1 MTARA
6 IGNSEDPL
14 IELFDVCAG
23 YTGPVIGPV
32 SFAVR
37 AGEVV
42 GVSGP
47 NGAGKTTLLRAL
59 SGEAT
64 IFAGTV
70 RRYRPLRVSYQAQR
84 FPEFGESPLTG
95 GDVAASAGANQKS
108 IGDPVRSWLSL
119 RLDRMSS
126 GQRQQ
131 IFVWSALAA
140 PADLVLLDEPTNNLD
155 PEAEVRLEAM
165 IAASNRT
172 RGVVLISHNLQFAD
186 RVCTRLLPLN
196 Q

>member
-1 MTARA
+1 MAAPTQTD
-6 IGNSEDPL
+6 SENTL
-14 IELFDVCAG
+14 IELVDVCAG
-23 YTGPVIGPV
+23 YTAPVVGPV
-32 SFAVR
+32 SFAVN

-42 GVSGP
+42 GISGP

-59 SGEAT
+59 SGEAA
-64 IFAGTV
+64 IFAGKI
-70 RRYRPLRVSYQAQR
+70 RRARPLRVSYQAQR

-95 GDVAASAGANQKS
+95 GDVAASAGADKNT
-108 IGDPVRSWLSL
+108 IGDPVRSWLSM

-131 IFVWSALAA
+131 VFVWSALAA

-155 PEAEVRLEAM
+155 PEAEVRLEAL
-165 IAASNRT
+165 IAACAGT
-172 RGVVLISHNLQFAD
+172 RGVILISHNSQFAD
-186 RVCTRLLPLN
+186 RVCTRLLPLK